1 MMPSCNKFKRAKR
14 ADLATQ
20 SHARLKPQSASRCRV
35 FSWFSR
41 SFLLFSHGFLG
52 LKTTRKQRENE
63 RKQRENE
70 GKTEDRRKTREN
82 PRKREEK
89 KTTAPPF
96 RSPFAVLPPTHSFF
110 PNSALEFKGGPGKCS
125 LGGKIPRAQS
135 PSDIYLWWILWIS
148 ICRMRTRMRIR
159 RS

>member
-1 MMPSCNKFKRAKR
+1 MAVVCY
-14 ADLATQ
+14 LATQ
-20 SHARLKPQSASRCRV
+20 SHARIKAPQGAEFSLSFLIV
-35 FSWFSR
+35 FSS
-41 SFLLFSHGFLG
+41 
-52 LKTTRKQRENE
+52 LKTTRKRGENE

-70 GKTEDRRKTREN
+70 EKTRGKRGENRRKTREN

-125 LGGKIPRAQS
+125 LGGKIPRAQYPNQNPTPNRPK
-135 PSDIYLWWILWIS
+135 PSQA
-148 ICRMRTRMRIR
+148 TRGLSSTPCPQAR
-159 RS
+159 RSAL